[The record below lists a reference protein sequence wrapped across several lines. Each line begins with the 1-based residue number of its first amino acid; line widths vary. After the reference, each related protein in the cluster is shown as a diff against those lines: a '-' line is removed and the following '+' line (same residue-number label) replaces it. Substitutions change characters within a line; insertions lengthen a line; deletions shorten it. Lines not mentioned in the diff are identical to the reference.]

1 MAQGGGGS
9 GPGPCRRA
17 VVRLVRVCESW
28 AADAAEGAIGVDTA
42 RVDAEWG
49 GCLRLVTLIDVNAG
63 HAGHVQAVA
72 VEAVAGEALGDPH
85 AAAVGTTV
93 QDPALLRL

>member
-49 GCLRLVTLIDVNAG
+49 GCLRLVTLIDVWG
-63 HAGHVQAVA
+63 RGVQ
-72 VEAVAGEALGDPH
+72 EAWLLRAGDP
-85 AAAVGTTV
+85 GTHLSV
-93 QDPALLRL
+93 P